1 MTDEEV
7 KIVVE
12 EMERMFGKLPDPLH
26 EPIQFAHYVKLYRYY
41 VERNSQWVVLNVKM
55 IVGKV
60 VTAHTGKILI

>member
-12 EMERMFGKLPDPLH
+12 EMESMFGKLPDPLH

-41 VERNSQWVVLNVKM
+41 VERNSK
-55 IVGKV
+55 
-60 VTAHTGKILI
+60 